1 MIKIESLSCAYNGKQ
16 VLHDIS
22 LTIPDGKLTVLL
34 GKNGSGKSTLLKT
47 VLGLAEKSSG
57 KVYIDGEDTDNMSSK
72 QLARR
77 MAYMSQ
83 SRITPSIRAGRMV
96 LHGRFPWLSYP
107 RRYTER
113 DYEIVDDSLAYV
125 GAKELKNDMLTEL
138 SGGQAQK
145 VYIAM
150 ALAQTTPALFLDE
163 PTAFLDV
170 THQLKLMSL
179 AKSLA
184 ADGKTV
190 VLILHDLCLALR
202 CADELILLDDG
213 RIAAQDTPER
223 IFESGVAERV
233 FGVKI
238 GRALTDK
245 GYQYY
250 YEGED

>member
-1 MIKIESLSCAYNGKQ
+1 MIKIEELSCSMSGKQ
-16 VLHDIS
+16 ILHDIS
-22 LTIPDGKLTVLL
+22 LTVPDGKLTVLL

-47 VLGLAEKSSG
+47 VLGLNEKSSG

-72 QLARR
+72 QLARK

-83 SRITPSIRAGRMV
+83 SRVTPSIQASRMV

-125 GAKELKNDMLTEL
+125 GAQELKNEKLTEL

-150 ALAQTTPALFLDE
+150 TLAQTTPVLLLDE
-163 PTAFLDV
+163 PTVFLDV
-170 THQLKLMSL
+170 PHQLRLMSL

-202 CADELILLDDG
+202 CADEIILLDDG
-213 RIAAQDTPER
+213 RVVAHDTPER
-223 IFESGVAERV
+223 IFESGIAERV

-238 GRALTDK
+238 GRALTEK

-250 YEGED
+250 YEQED